1 MNDDSTIR
9 DDGTMGQPRV
19 DPGPSQAD
27 DGFYRLLYENSPVA
41 TIATDRQFRIVT
53 CNAAAGKLMG
63 LAGEQIVGRPL
74 TDAVPEGRRKL
85 LARLLARTAERC
97 VISEFEVQLPVAG
110 SKVRDLMVVLS
121 PIPGPD
127 GASRGVAAWIV
138 DETARK
144 RLDERLAQ
152 AEKMASLGTLAGGVA
167 HHFNNILGGVATF
180 VDFALTS
187 GDRQAMQRALQM
199 TAEAAARAS
208 RITQSLLTFAE
219 RDQHRTDLADLTEVV
234 LTFVHLVERPL
245 EERRI
250 RLRLDLH
257 PVPIVPVE
265 TNQMHQI
272 LGNLLTN
279 AEEAMPDGGT
289 ISINLDRVD
298 ERVVLTFGDTGF
310 GIRPEHQPLVFE
322 PFFTTKGLLAG
333 GDQANPGLGLSVVH
347 GLVLEMGGSISLESE
362 PLKSTRFFISFPVPD
377 QPADQPDADD

>member
-1 MNDDSTIR
+1 MNDDITNQIDS
-9 DDGTMGQPRV
+9 D
-19 DPGPSQAD
+19 
-27 DGFYRLLYENSPVA
+27 FYRLLYEHSPVA
-41 TIATDRQFRIVT
+41 AIATDQQFRVVT
-53 CNAAAGKLMG
+53 CNSAAAGFIG
-63 LAGEQIVGRPL
+63 LTVEKIIGQPL
-74 TDAVPEGRRKL
+74 VEAVPANRRKL
-85 LARLLARTAERC
+85 LQRLLARTAERGLT
-97 VISEFEVQLPVAG
+97 SEFEVRVPISH
-110 SKVRDLMVVLS
+110 SKARDLMVVLS
-121 PIPGPD
+121 PIHTPD
-127 GASRGVAAWIV
+127 GAVRGIAAWMI

-144 RLDERLAQ
+144 KLGERLLQ

-187 GDRQAMQRALQM
+187 GDRQAMQRALKM

-219 RDQHRTDLADLTEVV
+219 RDPRCADLADLTEVV
-234 LTFVHLVERPL
+234 LTFAHLVERPL
-245 EERRI
+245 EERHI

-257 PVPIVPVE
+257 PVPIVPIE

-289 ISINLDRVD
+289 ISISLNRVD
-298 ERVVLTFGDTGF
+298 DRVVLTFSDTGN
-310 GIRPEHQPLVFE
+310 GIKPEHQPLVFE

-347 GLVLEMGGSISLESE
+347 GLLIEMGGAISLKSE
-362 PLKSTRFFISFPVPD
+362 PEEGSRFLISFPAPQRAMELEEEPQTGEEV
-377 QPADQPDADD
+377 

>member
-1 MNDDSTIR
+1 MNDDTTDQI
-9 DDGTMGQPRV
+9 
-19 DPGPSQAD
+19 D
-27 DGFYRLLYENSPVA
+27 DGFFRLLYEHSPVA
-41 TIATDRQFRIVT
+41 AIATDRGFRVVT
-53 CNAAAGKLMG
+53 CNAAAARLVGRSV
-63 LAGEQIVGRPL
+63 EDIIGRPL
-74 TDAVPEGRRKL
+74 SDAVPANRR
-85 LARLLARTAERC
+85 RLLDRLLTRTADRG
-97 VISEFEVQLPVAG
+97 VTSDFEIRVPKSP

-121 PIPGPD
+121 PIHGPD
-127 GASRGVAAWIV
+127 GVVRGVAASMV
-138 DETARK
+138 DETSRK
-144 RLDERLAQ
+144 KLSERLVQ

-187 GDRQAMQRALQM
+187 GDRKAMRRALQM

-219 RDQHRTDLADLTEVV
+219 RNQQRADLADLTEVI

-245 EERRI
+245 EERHI

-257 PVPIVPVE
+257 PVPIVPIE

-272 LGNLLTN
+272 LGNMLTN

-289 ISINLDRVD
+289 ISISLNRVAD
-298 ERVVLTFGDTGF
+298 RVVLAFADTGC
-310 GIRPEHQPLVFE
+310 GIKPEHQPSVFE

-347 GLVLEMGGSISLESE
+347 GLILEMGGAINLESE
-362 PLKSTRFFISFPVPD
+362 PGNGSKFLISFPVPERH
-377 QPADQPDADD
+377 PELEEEFRAGEKG

>member
-1 MNDDSTIR
+1 MSDDIIS
-9 DDGTMGQPRV
+9 QV
-19 DPGPSQAD
+19 DKD
-27 DGFYRLLYENSPVA
+27 FYRLLYEHSPVA
-41 TIATDRQFRIVT
+41 AIATDRQFRVVT
-53 CNAAAGKLMG
+53 CNSSAAGLIG
-63 LAGEQIVGRPL
+63 LTVEKIIGQPIAE
-74 TDAVPEGRRKL
+74 AVPANRRKL
-85 LARLLARTAERC
+85 LERLLTRTAERG
-97 VISEFEVQLPVAG
+97 ITSEFEVRVPISS
-110 SKVRDLMVVLS
+110 SKTRDLMVVLS
-121 PIPGPD
+121 PIHTPD
-127 GASRGVAAWIV
+127 GAVQGVAAWMV
-138 DETARK
+138 DETTRK
-144 RLDERLAQ
+144 KLSERLLQ

-187 GDRQAMQRALQM
+187 GDRQAMQRALRM

-219 RDQHRTDLADLTEVV
+219 RDQRRADLADLTEVV

-245 EERRI
+245 EERHI

-257 PVPIVPVE
+257 PVPIVPIE

-289 ISINLDRVD
+289 ISISVDRVD
-298 ERVVLTFGDTGF
+298 DRVVLTFGDSGN
-310 GIRPEHQPLVFE
+310 GIRSEHQPLVFE

-347 GLVLEMGGSISLESE
+347 GLVVEMGGAISLKSE
-362 PLKSTRFFISFPVPD
+362 PDKGSQFLISFPTPQQAPELD
-377 QPADQPDADD
+377 EEPLAEEEG

>member
-1 MNDDSTIR
+1 MNDDSISQI
-9 DDGTMGQPRV
+9 DD
-19 DPGPSQAD
+19 D
-27 DGFYRLLYENSPVA
+27 FYRLLYERSPVA
-41 TIATDRQFRIVT
+41 AIATDRQFRVVT
-53 CNAAAGKLMG
+53 CNAAAGRLIG
-63 LAGEQIVGRPL
+63 LAVDKIVGQPL
-74 TDAVPEGRRKL
+74 AEAVPANRRRL
-85 LARLLARTAERC
+85 LERLLARTAERGLT
-97 VISEFEVQLPVAG
+97 SEFEVRIPG
-110 SKVRDLMVVLS
+110 SPSKPRDLMVVLL
-121 PIPGPD
+121 PIHTPD

-144 RLDERLAQ
+144 RLGERLVQ

-187 GDRQAMQRALQM
+187 GDRQSMHRALQM

-219 RDQHRTDLADLTEVV
+219 RDQRRADLADLTEVV
-234 LTFVHLVERPL
+234 LTFVHLVEHPL
-245 EERRI
+245 EQRHI

-257 PVPIVPVE
+257 PVPIVPIE

-289 ISINLDRVD
+289 ISISLNRVEDRT
-298 ERVVLTFGDTGF
+298 VLTFGDTGF

-347 GLVLEMGGSISLESE
+347 GLVVEMGGAIGLESD
-362 PLKSTRFFISFPVPD
+362 PGKGTRFLISFPVPQRPMEEEPHVEED
-377 QPADQPDADD
+377 